1 MYVVFIG
8 DAFFIIILGNIG
20 NHTNCSEIKESEK
33 LRKCCRMAMLRHTF
47 AMDRRT
53 VNSRI

>member
-8 DAFFIIILGNIG
+8 DAFIIILGNIG
-20 NHTNCSEIKESEK
+20 NHNNCSEIKESEK
-33 LRKCCRMAMLRHTF
+33 LRRCCRMAMLRHSF
-47 AMDRRT
+47 AMEKRT